1 MRNIISCLLL
11 LIGLFL
17 MQPTIVKASGAVS
30 GDQQTVKV
38 ENRQTAT
45 ATVTQEMGVI
55 QHESEKQTVGGFLA
69 HNWGILSLSLISFL
83 EVVTRLTPSVKD
95 NTVLTFLSNLLNVL
109 IPNLKKGGGR
119 L

>member
-1 MRNIISCLLL
+1 MRNIISCMFLLF
-11 LIGLFL
+11 GMFL
-17 MQPTIVKASGAVS
+17 MQSTQVVAAGTES
-30 GDQQTVKV
+30 GDQQSVKV

-45 ATVTQEMGVI
+45 ATVTQEIGMV
-55 QHESEKQTVGGFLA
+55 QVESAKQSAGDFLA

-83 EVVTRLTPSVKD
+83 EVITRLTPSVKD
-95 NTVLTFLSNLLNVL
+95 NTVLTFLSTVLNVL

>member
-1 MRNIISCLLL
+1 MRNIISCMLL
-11 LIGLFL
+11 LIGMFL
-17 MQPTIVKASGAVS
+17 MQSTEVNASAVAS

-55 QHESEKQTVGGFLA
+55 QVESEKQSLGGFLA

-95 NTVLTFLSNLLNVL
+95 NTVLTFLSNVLNVL